1 MERMTYRDETGRARL
16 TLFGKQMYCS
26 TQATAD
32 CICKLEEALENVP
45 VPKVMMLD
53 EVVALPEDSVVW
65 LEDNDKPD
73 VIAGLMVD
81 SRVCV
86 SEAGRVV
93 MLIRF
98 VAIRDG
104 GIIKVTGNAE
114 DYMTRWRCWTTK
126 PNDGQKEA
134 VPWDKR

>member
-1 MERMTYRDETGRARL
+1 MDKRVALDWFLRRREMCL
-16 TLFGKQMYCS
+16 
-26 TQATAD
+26 AD
-32 CICKLEEALENVP
+32 KCQSAENVAIEAIQDSIANEP
-45 VPKVMMLD
+45 RVLDLD

-73 VIAGLMVD
+73 VIAGLMGD
-81 SRVCV
+81 SRVGV
-86 SEAGRVV
+86 SEAGCVV

>member
-1 MERMTYRDETGRARL
+1 
-16 TLFGKQMYCS
+16 
-26 TQATAD
+26 
-32 CICKLEEALENVP
+32 
-45 VPKVMMLD
+45 
-53 EVVALPEDSVVW
+53 LPEDSVVW

-73 VIAGLMVD
+73 VIAGLMGD
-81 SRVCV
+81 SRVGV